1 MLLIFYHCHSS
12 RPHKSVQPVLIPLLT
27 SSTVLYILT
36 VNLGNA
42 SWEIETHCVIRLS
55 QDKIIFVIVVAVF
68 DKGKTDLSGD
78 WAT

>member
-1 MLLIFYHCHSS
+1 M
-12 RPHKSVQPVLIPLLT
+12 
-27 SSTVLYILT
+27 
-36 VNLGNA
+36 NLGNA